1 MISTGFDYVVVDCE
15 PVYNVTTRKTFFP
28 SIGSLKILS
37 PKGGMKS
44 FLFEIKGDR
53 VGGTRRESPRL
64 YLVEQEAHPGQ
75 RPAAPAAGVD
85 AAAGAAEVEALEQLQ
100 QVVPRRRGR
109 RHRQHP
115 AGRGA
120 RRSARP

>member
-1 MISTGFDYVVVDCE
+1 M
-15 PVYNVTTRKTFFP
+15 YNITTRNAFFFLHGKFEDSFSERRNETLP
-28 SIGSLKILS
+28 S
-37 PKGGMKS
+37 
-44 FLFEIKGDR
+44 E
-53 VGGTRRESPRL
+53 RRWSTSYEEGVAGA

-85 AAAGAAEVEALEQLQ
+85 AAGAAEVEALEQLQ

-115 AGRGA
+115 AD
-120 RRSARP
+120 RSRQA